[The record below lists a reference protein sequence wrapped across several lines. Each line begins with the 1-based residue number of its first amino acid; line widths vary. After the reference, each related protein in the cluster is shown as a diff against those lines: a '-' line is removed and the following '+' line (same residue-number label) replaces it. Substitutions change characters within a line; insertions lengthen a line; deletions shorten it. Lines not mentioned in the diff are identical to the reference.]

1 METAQTQSSTQY
13 MNTSKLQEFL
23 AFLGRCLQLPEN
35 FGNCHLYE
43 EFLTA
48 SAELHSREE
57 VN

>member
-1 METAQTQSSTQY
+1 MNNTQTSTRY

-48 SAELHSREE
+48 SQELSSREE

>member
-1 METAQTQSSTQY
+1 MTQTQTSTRY
-13 MNTSKLQEFL
+13 MNTSNLQEFL

-43 EFLTA
+43 EFLIA
-48 SAELHSREE
+48 SQELSSREE